1 MSTEATPED
10 FFALGLHPDAL
21 VSALAMVSRVAH
33 VGGGAGTV
41 AVTDT
46 SSPLG
51 VYDVRIQVVASG
63 NPGVATVRWTLDAGL
78 TWSATVTAPN
88 GAPLVLGVTGLA
100 VVFDGALVAGDLYSF
115 TAVRAL
121 ERHLNASNAKTRAL
135 LRRRFKAGIPAWDA
149 SVVEASVAQACVS
162 ILTQRGFNPKD
173 GADKAVADR
182 ADTALKYLKDVGA
195 SIAHPD
201 GMLDVLDTDPVA
213 ISDLRR
219 ED

>member
-1 MSTEATPED
+1 MSATPDD
-10 FFALGLHPDAL
+10 FFALGLHPDAI

-33 VGGGAGTV
+33 VGGGSGVVSV
-41 AVTDT
+41 AEGA
-46 SSPLG
+46 SPLG
-51 VYDVRIQVVASG
+51 VYDVRIQVVAPG

-88 GAPLVLGVTGLA
+88 GSPLVLDVTGLA
-100 VVFDGALVAGDLYSF
+100 VTFDGALVAGDLYSF

-121 ERHLNASNAKTRAL
+121 ERHLDAANAKTRAI
-135 LRRRFKAGIPAWDA
+135 LRRRFKGAIPAWDA
-149 SVVEASVAQACVS
+149 SVVEASVAQASLS

-173 GADKAVADR
+173 GADAAISDR

-201 GMLDVLDTDPVA
+201 GMLDVVDTDPVA
-213 ISDLRR
+213 VSDLRR

>member
-1 MSTEATPED
+1 MSATPDD

-33 VGGGAGTV
+33 VGGGAGVVSV
-41 AVTDT
+41 AEGA
-46 SSPLG
+46 SPLG
-51 VYDVRIQVVASG
+51 VYDVRIQVVAPG

-88 GAPLVLGVTGLA
+88 GSPLVLDVTGLA
-100 VVFDGALVAGDLYSF
+100 VTFDGPLVAGDLYSF

-121 ERHLNASNAKTRAL
+121 ERHLDAANAKTRAI
-135 LRRRFKAGIPAWDA
+135 LRRRFKGAIPAWDA
-149 SVVEASVAQACVS
+149 SVVEASVAQASLS

-173 GADKAVADR
+173 GADAAISDR

-201 GMLDVLDTDPVA
+201 GMLDVVDTDPVA
-213 ISDLRR
+213 VSDLRR

>member
-1 MSTEATPED
+1 MSATPDD

-33 VGGGAGTV
+33 VGGGAGVVSV
-41 AVTDT
+41 AEGA
-46 SSPLG
+46 SPLG
-51 VYDVRIQVVASG
+51 VYDVRIQVVAPG

-88 GAPLVLGVTGLA
+88 GAPLVLGVTGMA
-100 VVFDGALVAGDLYSF
+100 VTFDGALVAGDLYSF

-121 ERHLNASNAKTRAL
+121 ERHLDAANAKTRAI
-135 LRRRFKAGIPAWDA
+135 LRRRFKGAIPAWDA
-149 SVVEASVAQACVS
+149 SVVEASVAQASLS
-162 ILTQRGFNPKD
+162 ILTQRGFNPRD
-173 GADKAVADR
+173 GADAAISDR

-201 GMLDVLDTDPVA
+201 GMLEVTDTDPVA
-213 ISDLRR
+213 VSDLRR

>member
-21 VSALAMVSRVAH
+21 TSALAQVSRVAH
-33 VGGGAGTV
+33 VGGGAGSVMV
-41 AVTDT
+41 AEGA
-46 SSPLG
+46 SPLG

-78 TWSATVTAPN
+78 TWTGPVTAPS

-100 VVFDGALVAGDLYSF
+100 VTFDGALVAGDLYSF

-121 ERHLNASNAKTRAL
+121 ERHLDAANAKTRAI

-173 GADKAVADR
+173 GADAAVSDR

-201 GMLDVLDTDPVA
+201 GMLDVTDTDPVA
-213 ISDLRR
+213 VSDPRR

>member
-1 MSTEATPED
+1 MSATPED

-63 NPGVATVRWTLDAGL
+63 LPGAATVRWTLDAGL
-78 TWSATVTAPN
+78 TWTGPVTAPS

-121 ERHLNASNAKTRAL
+121 ERHLDAANAKTRAI
-135 LRRRFKAGIPAWDA
+135 LRRRFKGAMPAWDA
-149 SVVEASVAQACVS
+149 SVVEASVAQACLS

-173 GADKAVADR
+173 GADKAIADR
-182 ADTALKYLKDVGA
+182 ADSSMKYLKDVGA

-213 ISDLRR
+213 VSDPPRD
-219 ED
+219 E

>member
-1 MSTEATPED
+1 MSATPDD

-33 VGGGAGTV
+33 VGGGAGV
-41 AVTDT
+41 VSVTDT

-63 NPGVATVRWTLDAGL
+63 LPGAATVRWTLDAGL

-88 GAPLVLGVTGLA
+88 GSPLVLDVTGLA
-100 VVFDGALVAGDLYSF
+100 VTFDGALVAGDLYSF

-121 ERHLNASNAKTRAL
+121 ERHLDAANAKTRAI
-135 LRRRFKAGIPAWDA
+135 LRRRFKGAIPAWDA
-149 SVVEASVAQACVS
+149 SVVEASVAQASLS

-173 GADKAVADR
+173 GADAAISDR

-201 GMLDVLDTDPVA
+201 GMLDVVDTDPVA
-213 ISDLRR
+213 VSDLRR

>member
-1 MSTEATPED
+1 MSATPED

-21 VSALAMVSRVAH
+21 TSALAQVSRVAH

-41 AVTDT
+41 AVAEGA
-46 SSPLG
+46 SPLG

-78 TWSATVTAPN
+78 TWSATVTAPF

-100 VVFDGALVAGDLYSF
+100 VVFDGPLVAGDLYSF

-121 ERHLNASNAKTRAL
+121 ERHLAASNAKTRAL
-135 LRRRFKAGIPAWDA
+135 LRRRFKGAIPPWDA
-149 SVVEASVAQACVS
+149 SVVEASIAMACVS

-173 GADKAVADR
+173 GADAAVSDR
-182 ADTALKYLKDVGA
+182 ADTALKYLKDIGA

-201 GMLDVLDTDPVA
+201 GMLEVTDTDPVA
-213 ISDLRR
+213 VSDLPRD
-219 ED
+219 E

>member
-1 MSTEATPED
+1 MSATPDD
-10 FFALGLHPDAL
+10 FFALGLHPDAI

-33 VGGGAGTV
+33 VGGGSGVVSV
-41 AVTDT
+41 AEGA
-46 SSPLG
+46 SPLG
-51 VYDVRIQVVASG
+51 VYDVRIQVVAPG

-88 GAPLVLGVTGLA
+88 GSPLVLDVTGLA
-100 VVFDGALVAGDLYSF
+100 VTFDGALVAGDLYSF

-121 ERHLNASNAKTRAL
+121 ERHLDAANAKTRAI
-135 LRRRFKAGIPAWDA
+135 LRRRFKGAIPAWDA
-149 SVVEASVAQACVS
+149 SVVEASVAQASLS
-162 ILTQRGFNPKD
+162 ILTQRGFNPRD
-173 GADKAVADR
+173 GADAAISDR

-201 GMLDVLDTDPVA
+201 GMLEVTDTDPVA
-213 ISDLRR
+213 VSDLRR